1 MKKKFNNKKNI
12 TLLVGGLAAL
22 SVLSVGFSGWVIQA
36 TNASTTSNVS
46 VTIGDVVD
54 KRLTFKVDDTHT
66 PTALKFDHDGYQ
78 GGSDYY
84 LSSETNT
91 SNENLVTSLKFTI
104 TGESS
109 TVIDDCLAGGIKI
122 TYSSTDIDNLIT
134 NGVIVSPVL
143 SGDTGLTIAWAG
155 TNTVGASGS
164 YSVDVNGAEGTGNYT
179 YTVTVGLTYA
189 WGASVNNGNP
199 SRITTE
205 WYNTDENSTLVDKAI
220 EALNAAQDSL
230 SVEFT
235 IEQV

>member
-66 PTALKFDHDGYQ
+66 PAALKFDHDGYQ

-155 TNTVGASGS
+155 TNTAGS
-164 YSVDVNGAEGTGNYT
+164 IGGGYNVSVTGEKGTGNYE
-179 YTVTVGLTYA
+179 YTVTVTLTYS
-189 WGASVNNGNP
+189 WGTSVNNANP

-205 WYNTDENSTLVDKAI
+205 WYNANKTAVDDAI
-220 EALNAAQDSL
+220 AALNAAQDSL
-230 SVEFT
+230 QVTFT
-235 IEQV
+235 IAQV